1 MYNNNYNS
9 YGYGGYGYNNYYNPT
24 PTPSQQTPA
33 QPQVQQP
40 TYTPLTFVNG
50 IEGAKAYIV
59 APNSTIYLRDSDS
72 DKIFIKSS
80 DPQGRLTLRTYRLIE
95 DNNELSKTTFAT
107 RDELKTLEDKIAKLQ
122 SMLEEKKV
130 SE

>member
-1 MYNNNYNS
+1 MFNNSNYNQ
-9 YGYGGYGYNNYYNPT
+9 YGYGNYGYNNYYSN
-24 PTPSQQTPA
+24 QQQVA

-50 IEGAKAYIV
+50 IEGAKAYII
-59 APNSTIYLRDSDS
+59 PINSTIYLRDSDS

-80 DPQGRLTLRTYRLIE
+80 DSQGRLTLRTYRLIE
-95 DNNELSKTTFAT
+95 DNNEIPSNSFAT
-107 RDELKTLEDKIAKLQ
+107 RDELRTLEDKIARLQ

>member
-1 MYNNNYNS
+1 MFNNNNYNQ
-9 YGYGGYGYNNYYNPT
+9 YGYGNYGYNNYYSN
-24 PTPSQQTPA
+24 QQQVA

-50 IEGAKAYIV
+50 IEGAKAYII
-59 APNSTIYLRDSDS
+59 PINSTIYLRDSDS

-80 DPQGRLTLRTYRLIE
+80 DSQGRLTLRTYRLIE
-95 DNNELSKTTFAT
+95 DNNEIPSNSFAT
-107 RDELKTLEDKIAKLQ
+107 RDELRTLEDKIARLQ

>member
-1 MYNNNYNS
+1 MFNNNNYNQ
-9 YGYGGYGYNNYYNPT
+9 YGYGNYGYNNYYPN
-24 PTPSQQTPA
+24 QQQVS

-107 RDELKTLEDKIAKLQ
+107 RDELRNLEEKIAKLQ
-122 SMLEEKKV
+122 SMLEEKKA

>member
-1 MYNNNYNS
+1 MYNNNNYNS
-9 YGYGGYGYNNYYNPT
+9 YGYGGNYGYNNYYNQAPVQPT
-24 PTPSQQTPA
+24 QTQQN
-33 QPQVQQP
+33 QP

-50 IEGAKAYIV
+50 IEGAKAYII
-59 APNSTIYLRDSDS
+59 PINSTIYLRDSDS

-80 DPQGRLTLRTYRLIE
+80 DSQGRLTLRTYRLIE
-95 DNNELSKTTFAT
+95 DNNEIPSNSFAT
-107 RDELKTLEDKIAKLQ
+107 RDELRTLEDKIAKLQ

>member
-9 YGYGGYGYNNYYNPT
+9 YGYGGYGYNNYYT
-24 PTPSQQTPA
+24 PTSTPQTQS

-50 IEGAKAYIV
+50 IEGAKAYII
-59 APNSTIYLRDSDS
+59 PINSTIYLRDSDS

-80 DPQGRLTLRTYRLIE
+80 DSQGRLTLRTYRLIE
-95 DNNELSKTTFAT
+95 DNNEIPSNSFAT
-107 RDELKTLEDKIAKLQ
+107 RDELRTLEDKIAKLQ

>member
-24 PTPSQQTPA
+24 PTPQTQA

-59 APNSTIYLRDSDS
+59 APNSTIYLRDRDS
-72 DKIFIKSS
+72 EKLIIKSR

-95 DNNELSKTTFAT
+95 DNNEISNNSFAT
-107 RDELKTLEDKIAKLQ
+107 RDELRTLEDKIARLQ

>member
-9 YGYGGYGYNNYYNPT
+9 YGYGGNYGYNNYYNQAPVQPT
-24 PTPSQQTPA
+24 QTQQN
-33 QPQVQQP
+33 QP

-50 IEGAKAYIV
+50 IEGAKAYII
-59 APNSTIYLRDSDS
+59 PINSTIYLRDSDS

-80 DPQGRLTLRTYRLIE
+80 DSQGRLTLRTYRLIE
-95 DNNELSKTTFAT
+95 DSNEIPSNSFAT
-107 RDELKTLEDKIAKLQ
+107 RDELRTLEDKIAKLQ
-122 SMLEEKKV
+122 NMLEEKKV